1 MKKNEFIPKIVTI
14 CEEVC
19 EDLGYEL
26 VDVEYVKEK
35 SDYYLRIFIH
45 KQGGVSLDDCQ
56 IMSEN
61 LSMLL
66 DEKDIIDNPYYLEVS
81 SPGLDRPL
89 KTAKDLERNMGK
101 EVEVSLYKA
110 INNQKNYEGNLLA
123 YNKETI
129 TIKTID
135 SEKILDRKDISII
148 RLTIKF

>member
-1 MKKNEFIPKIVTI
+1 MPKIVTI
-14 CEEVC
+14 CDNIC

-26 VDVEYVKEK
+26 VDVEYIKEK

-61 LSMLL
+61 LSIIL
-66 DEKDIIDNPYYLEVS
+66 DETDIIKDPYYLEVS

-89 KTAKDLERNMGK
+89 VTDKDLERNIGK
-101 EVEVSLYKA
+101 EIELSLYKA
-110 INNQKNYEGNLLA
+110 VNDQKKYEGKLIG
-123 YNKETI
+123 YNKKNISIETI
-129 TIKTID
+129 DNENIF
-135 SEKILDRKDISII
+135 DRKDISII